1 MVRGCQRPQAE
12 PCDAGDGVSR
22 LHATPPMAR
31 VFWDVDGNEYLDFL
45 LGFGPILLGYNDLAV
60 NAALGKQITEGTIF
74 STAHPKE
81 LEVAQ
86 MLIDRIPVAEMV
98 GFLIG
103 GSSVTSAALRLA
115 RCIRAE
121 RKSFD
126 AATTVGIPGRDRA
139 TPAYRQASPS

>member
-1 MVRGCQRPQAE
+1 MLEMGYPVFTQRA
-12 PCDAGDGVSR
+12 DG
-22 LHATPPMAR
+22 AR
-31 VFWDVDGNEYLDFL
+31 FWDVDGNEYLDFL
-45 LGFGPILLGYNDLAV
+45 LGFGPILLGYNDSAV
-60 NAALGKQITEGTIF
+60 NAALGKQIAEGTVV

-115 RCIRAE
+115 RVYYGQRESHSMRLSRLAFLDVTG
-121 RKSFD
+121 RPRHTGRHHRVD
-126 AATTVGIPGRDRA
+126 ARFPLRR
-139 TPAYRQASPS
+139 S